1 MPRRTVLVDE
11 QQEEKQLLLALFALA
26 LAIRLVF
33 VIPTAGML
41 LGGDAGYYDGVA
53 QNLLAGKGHI
63 AHNVMGADRQSL
75 MPPLYPAFLA
85 AVYFCLGHNWLAVQL
100 IQVVLG
106 AMTCVLIYLIARH
119 LTNRRVGWIASLIA
133 VGYPTL
139 ILFTREIMTE
149 TLFLFFL
156 VVWMWFMMSRDRE
169 LLSFRNQALSGIMQ
183 GIMTLTR
190 AVTFFLPWF
199 VLLWQW
205 KRFKDVRKAAFLFSM
220 AMILFFA
227 LTLAPWTIRNYRAHN
242 AFIPV
247 ASEGYEMLWIFK
259 VKLKGL
265 IPPTDYKYLPPS
277 WYELPEAERGQL
289 ALRESLRVFKEQPF
303 KFIKNSLIGSLA
315 MFRPFTP
322 ATDYN
327 LSLGILLP
335 LAAMGV
341 FFSVKFGRKISI
353 THLLLVNFWAMV
365 ILTYGHPRFLVPL
378 LPSLFILAAYA
389 INSSLKMDKR
399 TFGIV
404 MGLILG
410 VNLLILIWFPQ
421 IQAFVEGPLKTMLL
435 R

>member
-1 MPRRTVLVDE
+1 MPWRTILIDE

-33 VIPTAGML
+33 VIPAAGML
-41 LGGDAGYYDGVA
+41 LGGDAGYYDEVA
-53 QNLLAGKGHI
+53 QNVLAGKGHI

-85 AVYFCLGHNWLAVQL
+85 VVYFCLGHNWLAVQL

-106 AMTCVLIYLIARH
+106 AVTCVLIYLIARH
-119 LTNRRVGWIASLIA
+119 LTNQRVGWIASLIA

-139 ILFTREIMTE
+139 VLFTREVLTE

-156 VVWMWFMMSRDRE
+156 VAWMWFMVSRGRE

-205 KRFKDVRKAAFLFSM
+205 KRFKGARKAAFLSSM

-227 LTLAPWTIRNYRAHN
+227 LTLAPWTIRSYRVHN

-259 VKLKGL
+259 VKLEGL

-289 ALRESLRVFKEQPF
+289 ALRETLRVFKEQPL
-303 KFIKNSLIGSLA
+303 KFIKNSFVGSFA
-315 MFRPFTP
+315 IFRPFTP
-322 ATDYN
+322 TTDYN
-327 LSLGILLP
+327 SGLGILLP
-335 LAAMGV
+335 L
-341 FFSVKFGRKISI
+341 
-353 THLLLVNFWAMV
+353 
-365 ILTYGHPRFLVPL
+365 VPFQVGFDKL
-378 LPSLFILAAYA
+378 SSCGKLRANLPVQEESDAQENLHRRLNRRRTCILAGFHQERREISA
-389 INSSLKMDKR
+389 
-399 TFGIV
+399 
-404 MGLILG
+404 
-410 VNLLILIWFPQ
+410 
-421 IQAFVEGPLKTMLL
+421 
-435 R
+435 